1 MISALNQLNI
11 KYDNLPESKR
21 FSVFLLCIAIPLSV
35 TMAIN
40 VIAGMIMALLFY
52 VFRVTV
58 PYISRKKKC

>member
-1 MISALNQLNI
+1 MINALNKLNI
-11 KYDNLPESKR
+11 KFDNLDDDKR
-21 FSVFLLCIAIPLSV
+21 FVVFLFCIAIPLSV

-52 VFRVTV
+52 AFRVTV